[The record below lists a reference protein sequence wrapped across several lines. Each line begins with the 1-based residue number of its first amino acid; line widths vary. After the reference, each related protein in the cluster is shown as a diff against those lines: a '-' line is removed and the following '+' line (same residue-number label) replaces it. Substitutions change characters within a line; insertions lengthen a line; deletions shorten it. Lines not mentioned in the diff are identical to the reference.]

1 MSRFEL
7 KPKVHALRR
16 SGKSIL
22 EISRLVGISK
32 STSSLWC
39 RDVELT
45 PLQRNNLKE
54 KMIRDGHAGRLK
66 GAQVNRDKRIMALK
80 GAAVWAKNIIG
91 SLSKRDRLV
100 AGVALYWAEGSKAMT
115 TTGFVFVNSD
125 PSMIMFMYEWIT
137 DVIGVEKEDIFVQIS
152 INEIH
157 RYRIDDVLKFWS
169 SLLDLPPDRF
179 AKTSFAKSVQK
190 KVYDNHNKHYGMLR
204 LSVRRSTLLK
214 YRVLKMIEIIKA
226 GVAQVVRA
234 NAS

>member
-7 KPKVHALRR
+7 KPRAHALRK

-45 PLQRNNLKE
+45 PLQRNNLRE

-66 GAQVNRDKRIMALK
+66 GAQVNREKRVSALE
-80 GAAVWAKNIIG
+80 GAAVWAKSIMG
-91 SLSKRDRLV
+91 SMSKRDRLV
-100 AGVALYWAEGSKAMT
+100 MGVALYWAEGSKAMT

-125 PSMIMFMYEWIT
+125 PSMIRFMYEWM
-137 DVIGVEKEDIFVQIS
+137 VNAIGVPKEDISVQIF

-157 RYRIDDVLKFWS
+157 RYRINDVLKFWS
-169 SLLDLPPDRF
+169 SLLDLSPDSF

-190 KVYDNHNKHYGMLR
+190 KVYDNHDKHCGMLR
-204 LSVRRSTLLK
+204 LTVRRSTLLK